1 MLIVLEGLDQK
12 GKKGTGFIEVPNFY
26 FYFLI
31 DK

>member
-12 GKKGTGFIEVPNFY
+12 GKKGTGFIEVPIFY
-26 FYFLI
+26 FFLI